1 MPNKK
6 IIKGWIKTNVC
17 IRELCSVDIVQKYYY
32 ATMKYTKGD
41 LFKMFCDPD
50 SKASV

>member
-17 IRELCSVDIVQKYYY
+17 TRESGSVDVVQKYYY

-41 LFKMFCDPD
+41 LIKMFSEPE